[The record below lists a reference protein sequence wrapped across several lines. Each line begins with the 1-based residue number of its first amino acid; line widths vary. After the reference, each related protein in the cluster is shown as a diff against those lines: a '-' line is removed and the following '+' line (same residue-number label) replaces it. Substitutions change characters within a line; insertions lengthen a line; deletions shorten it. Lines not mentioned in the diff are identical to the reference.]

1 MNSVDI
7 LHALLF
13 VADAPAPVS
22 ALAKAADLTEGQV
35 EQALEILEARLEDGG
50 PLQLNRIAGGIHLST
65 KPEYAPVLARFV
77 QPQKQRLSR
86 SLLETLAV
94 VAYQQPMTMGE
105 IEQVR
110 GVQSDYSVRVLLE
123 RRLLREVGRRE
134 SPGRPILYGT
144 TEEFLHQFNMN
155 STSDL
160 PKIDPALAAA
170 LPALEMAE
178 AEPA

>member
-1 MNSVDI
+1 
-7 LHALLF
+7 
-13 VADAPAPVS
+13 
-22 ALAKAADLTEGQV
+22 
-35 EQALEILEARLEDGG
+35 
-50 PLQLNRIAGGIHLST
+50 
-65 KPEYAPVLARFV
+65 
-77 QPQKQRLSR
+77 
-86 SLLETLAV
+86 LLETLAV

-144 TEEFLHQFNMN
+144 TEEFLHQFNLN
-155 STSDL
+155 STADL
-160 PKIDPALAAA
+160 PKIDPALAAS